1 LRSEIRRHFDVEVGR
16 QLAWRSAVVPVPA
29 RGRVRVY
36 REPEAADPRQA
47 ALDAMTTWCRDGD
60 RPLWLVEGAAGTGKT
75 RLAADVAD
83 LMVAEGWPAGWARPG
98 MSAYAVSAAVRN
110 GRRALVLVDDAET
123 RADLFELLRTV
134 TGGGR
139 PLAIRVILCA
149 RDFGTWWHGMLDRLS
164 AGERHILNG
173 GRTIINGSGVAPPS
187 ARALALREVGA
198 AQDRGRAVNVLAMAD
213 PATPAILLR
222 QAAVVVAL
230 STRVGDLGP
239 AEVRAAQRDLFEE
252 EEGYWR
258 KTATEVAN
266 PGQAP
271 PALRSALNAAA
282 VVAMEGLNDTAT
294 VLRRV
299 PALAL
304 GAADRLARLAVWWH
318 SLYGR
323 VGETSTP
330 APRLPSWLAD
340 RMPSGG
346 ADRTGIS
353 WTVATLT
360 VDRQIT
366 STLAQMAIDVHRD
379 VWLNRAPAARE
390 GTGGDPAAAR
400 TALRRQIANAGP
412 VDEALAWLTQELELS
427 RSDLD
432 ALSDA
437 IAYPAQSLS
446 RTAIVLA
453 RRQLQV
459 AETDEDRAHLMLT
472 LGARYSELGLWHD
485 ARHHTE
491 LAVAEFRLLVDA
503 DRERMLPDYASAVSN
518 LASCLAQLGERDEAL
533 QASYQAVGLHRELLE
548 SDRNRY
554 LPELGRSLTNL
565 SACLSRSGRRPAAL
579 GAAGQAVAIYRELV
593 GLHPNR
599 YLAEMAAAEH
609 NWRVCRGAL
618 GQPVA
623 SQPVDQF

>member
-1 LRSEIRRHFDVEVGR
+1 VDGGR

-29 RGRVRVY
+29 RGRVKVY
-36 REPEAADPRQA
+36 QEETVADPRQT
-47 ALDAMTTWCRDGD
+47 ALDAMVAWCRDGD
-60 RPLWLVEGAAGTGKT
+60 RPVWLVEGAAGTGKT

-98 MSAYAVSAAVRN
+98 MGAYAVSAAARN
-110 GRRALVLVDDAET
+110 GRRALVMVDDAET

-134 TGGGR
+134 AGNGR

-149 RDFGTWWHGMLDRLS
+149 RDYGPWWQGLLDRLT
-164 AGERHILNG
+164 GTERQIING
-173 GRTIINGSGVAPPS
+173 GRTIINGAGVTPPS
-187 ARALALREVGA
+187 ARALALREIGA
-198 AQDRGRAVNVLAMAD
+198 TQDRGRAVNVLAMAD

-230 STRVGDLGP
+230 STRVGELGP

-258 KTATEVAN
+258 KTAAEVAN

-271 PALRSALNAAA
+271 PALRSALSTAAI
-282 VVAMEGLNDTAT
+282 VGMDDVNDTAT

-323 VGETSTP
+323 VADISTP
-330 APRLPSWLAD
+330 APRLPSWLAE
-340 RMPSGG
+340 RMPNGTD
-346 ADRTGIS
+346 DRSGIS
-353 WTVATLT
+353 WTVAALT

-379 VWLNRAPAARE
+379 VWLNRAPAARD
-390 GTGGDPAAAR
+390 TAAADNAR
-400 TALRRQIANAGP
+400 TALRRQIATAGP
-412 VDEALAWLTQELELS
+412 VDEALAWLTQELDLS
-427 RSDLD
+427 REDLD
-432 ALSDA
+432 ALGEA
-437 IAYPAQSLS
+437 IAYPARSLS

-459 AETDEDRAHLMLT
+459 AETDEDRANLMVT

-491 LAVAEFRLLVDA
+491 LAVAEFRRLADD
-503 DRERMLPDYASAVSN
+503 DRERMLPDYAAAVSN
-518 LASCLAQLGERDEAL
+518 LASCLAQLGERAEAL

-548 SDRNRY
+548 TDRNRY
-554 LPELGRSLTNL
+554 LPDLGRSLTNL
-565 SACLSRSGRRPAAL
+565 SACLSRAGRRPAAL

-593 GLHPNR
+593 GLHPNAF
-599 YLAEMAAAEH
+599 LSEMAAAEH

-618 GQPVA
+618 GQPA
-623 SQPVDQF
+623 TNQSVDLF